1 MIGARPIRNFTL
13 MAVALIAATV
23 LTAAV
28 GLAQSKGDSLQ
39 PGASRQAADGVQLSS
54 QVLLRLKAKRL
65 LRIPQTPIEPPDVP
79 VPITPDPT
87 GGGNNPLKIKFLP
100 RRVSR

>member
-1 MIGARPIRNFTL
+1 

-28 GLAQSKGDSLQ
+28 ALAEGKGDSLQ
-39 PGASRQAADGVQLSS
+39 PGASQQAADGVQLSS
-54 QVLLRLKAKRL
+54 QALLRLKAKRR
-65 LRIPQTPIEPPDVP
+65 LRIPQTPVEPPPDVP
-79 VPITPDPT
+79 TPNSPDPT
-87 GGGNNPLKIKFLP
+87 AGGNNTLKIKFLL